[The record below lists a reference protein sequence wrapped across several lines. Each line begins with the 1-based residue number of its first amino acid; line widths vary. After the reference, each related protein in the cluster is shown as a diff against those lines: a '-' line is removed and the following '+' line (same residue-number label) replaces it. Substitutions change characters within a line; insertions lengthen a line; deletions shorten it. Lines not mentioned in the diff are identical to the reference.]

1 MDSQIAYGLLS
12 LIQDRASG
20 VFKREDKDTRRFA
33 ALTVAGKL
41 LDQVKDPKKTAPDGL
56 SIDVGGFLDQLD
68 VSNVVADG
76 EATGLRDRLR
86 SAVGSFGKSLLD
98 ADGLQAVRE
107 AVETLIAGST
117 PGGGEPPALLTVLRR
132 QVGIGISFAT
142 TLKNLANRDL
152 AREIPEGWKAYFFGE
167 SGFETID
174 GIAIVPPA
182 HSRDLLAKVVSTQV
196 NLADLATTIMGLKGA
211 FKERSGEQYVRDLVR
226 IIAEVAGDG
235 RYELR
240 ARYTSM
246 LKTAPDQDK
255 AARWFKGTA
264 SMAESLVTSAVE
276 EASLGIAQFQTNPI
290 IAASAATYAGTV
302 ARKAT
307 QHVFL
312 AELGL

>member
-12 LIQDRASG
+12 LLQDRASG
-20 VFKREDKDTRRFA
+20 VFKREDKDARQFA
-33 ALTVAGKL
+33 ALTVAGTL
-41 LDQVKDPKKTAPDGL
+41 VDQLKDPKKTTPDGL
-56 SIDVGGFLDQLD
+56 SIDVGGFLDLLD

-76 EATGLRDRLR
+76 DTTGLRDRLR
-86 SAVGSFGKSLLD
+86 SAVGSFGKNLLD

-117 PGGGEPPALLTVLRR
+117 PGGGPPPLLTVLRR
-132 QVGIGISFAT
+132 QIGIGISFVT
-142 TLKNLANRDL
+142 TVKNLANRDL
-152 AREIPEGWKAYFFGE
+152 GREIPEGWKAYFFGE
-167 SGFETID
+167 GGFETVD

-182 HSRDLLAKVVSTQV
+182 HSRDLLAKLVPAQI
-196 NLADLATTIMGLKGA
+196 NLPDLAAGIMGLKGA

-226 IIAEVAGDG
+226 IIAEVAGDR

-312 AELGL
+312 AELGC